1 MGGSW
6 YIQRIIIDSRERV
19 RGYNAYQTYEDTYE
33 VHVEKLPYGDYIFYG
48 YDDKEI
54 VFEFKNTTDFIKSME
69 DKSLFHELS
78 NQSIH
83 HEYSYLI
90 VCGDF
95 EKTFEYLYWNV
106 PHYRYK
112 YKTIPMLKNRLRSQ
126 VKGAFD
132 RIYSMYI
139 PIVFV
144 ETEEQAFAEM
154 LKIASKVA
162 DAKKY
167 GGITRPVPKK
177 YLESN
182 PCQLFL
188 STFDGI
194 GGIKSER
201 IVKELGIE
209 CIDDLCKVKP
219 SEFLSVKRV
228 TKKNVNDIWKKVHN
242 EELNLL

>member
-6 YIQRIIIDSRERV
+6 YIKEITIDSREKV
-19 RGYNAYQTYEDTYE
+19 RGYNAYNFYDESYQ
-33 VHVEKLPYGDYIFYG
+33 VHVDTLPFGDYLFHTQ
-48 YDDKEI
+48 DDKEV
-54 VFEFKNTTDFIKSME
+54 VFEFKNTTDLIKSME
-69 DKSLFHELS
+69 NKSLFHEVS

-83 HEYSYLI
+83 YEYSYLV

-95 EKTFEYLYWNV
+95 EKTFDYLYWNV
-106 PHYRYK
+106 SHYRYK

-132 RIYSMYI
+132 RIYAMYI
-139 PIVFV
+139 PIIFV

-167 GGITRPVPKK
+167 GGVVRPVPKK

-182 PCQLFL
+182 PSALFL
-188 STFDGI
+188 SNFDGI
-194 GGIKSER
+194 GDIKSQR
-201 IVKELGIE
+201 IVDELNIE
-209 CIDDLCKVKP
+209 CVDDLCKIKP

-228 TKKNVNDIWKKVHN
+228 TERNVKEIWKKLHN
-242 EELNLL
+242 EDIEL